1 MIFSEVEEALN
12 ELLDTNERPDAIF
25 TGADK
30 LTTNTFR
37 VLKSRNFKLPE
48 EIGLIG
54 FCNSELTELLD
65 PALSVVKQ
73 PAFEMGEVSTGLL
86 MQLIESKRPVNEYN
100 TKVLS
105 TELILRNSTAYKNPV
120 GKPIAG

>member
-1 MIFSEVEEALN
+1 
-12 ELLDTNERPDAIF
+12 
-25 TGADK
+25 
-30 LTTNTFR
+30 
-37 VLKSRNFKLPE
+37 
-48 EIGLIG
+48 
-54 FCNSELTELLD
+54 
-65 PALSVVKQ
+65 
-73 PAFEMGEVSTGLL
+73 